1 MPAKLNGV
9 SKTYISFQPRAWFT
23 MKGTT
28 PHLARA
34 RAANQMYLVNLL
46 IDVLDKDLVANTVV
60 HLKP

>member
-1 MPAKLNGV
+1 
-9 SKTYISFQPRAWFT
+9 

-46 IDVLDKDLVANTVV
+46 IDVLDKDLVLYIYLSLYSNEFSRKIQYWTVPT
-60 HLKP
+60 LNS